1 MAKSIS
7 PADQLPRIDYLDWLR
22 ALAAGLVV
30 IGHSHG
36 SLAPGG
42 PIGVSVF
49 FVLSG
54 YLITSI
60 LLRDGMMTGGNIV
73 KFIARRIAR
82 IYPMYVFQI
91 AVMAVFLATFRRDDI
106 GTLLEALPG
115 LLFFAT
121 QSPQH
126 IGPAIGVLWTLYV
139 EFWFYLTFPV
149 LLCAMMRTGRLIPC
163 IFVMIAISLAA
174 KLQGANETLQYYD
187 HFLIGSLCAVLIK
200 RHALPTIFSA
210 RWLFGAAF
218 FGIIVVG
225 QIPYP
230 GTRDLGWFSESLSA
244 AALTGVAI
252 LAGHARRPQIELPWL
267 AYLGRISYSIY
278 LMHAA
283 VLDAFVLYNN
293 HLNLPR
299 FALYLP
305 IVLIL
310 SSITYFTIEQPFIR
324 LVHRR
329 VRFSVQPGNLSASP
343 ALLG

>member
-1 MAKSIS
+1 MLTVEA
-7 PADQLPRIDYLDWLR
+7 ADQPRIEYLDWLR
-22 ALAAGLVV
+22 ALAAGLVI

-36 SLAPGG
+36 RLAPGG
-42 PIGVSVF
+42 AIGVSVF

-73 KFIARRIAR
+73 RFIVRRIAR

-91 AVMAVFLATFRRDDI
+91 AIMAAFLAAFRRDDLD
-106 GTLLEALPG
+106 TLLAALPD
-115 LLFFAT
+115 LLFFMT

-126 IGPAIGVLWTLYV
+126 IGPAIGVLWTLYI

-149 LLCAMMRTGRLIPC
+149 LLCAMMLTGRLITC
-163 IFVMIAISLAA
+163 IFAMMAISVVA
-174 KLQGANETLQYYD
+174 KILGANETLQYYD
-187 HFLIGSLCAVLIK
+187 HFLIGSLCAVLVK
-200 RHALPTIFSA
+200 QELVPAFFSA

-218 FGIIVVG
+218 LGIIIVG
-225 QIPYP
+225 EIPYP
-230 GTRDLGWFSESLSA
+230 ESRGLGWFTESLSA

-252 LAGHARRPQIELPWL
+252 LAGYVRRPQIELPWL
-267 AYLGRISYSIY
+267 AYLGRISYSTY

-283 VLDAFVLYNN
+283 VLDVFILYNN
-293 HLNLPR
+293 HLNLLR
-299 FALYLP
+299 LAMYLP
-305 IVLIL
+305 IVLIV

-329 VRFSVQPGNLSASP
+329 VRFSAPQVQA
-343 ALLG
+343 AT